1 MLNVTGH
8 TRTVVAEKDKE
19 LKELLL
25 QMTKEEKVRKSQ
37 IWEVEVR
44 TAESRAAAAKLEVET
59 LQFRKDGAEAER
71 EKLRYERDL
80 ALARYNTFNSQQ

>member
-1 MLNVTGH
+1 
-8 TRTVVAEKDKE
+8 
-19 LKELLL
+19 
-25 QMTKEEKVRKSQ
+25 MTKEEKVRKSQ
-37 IWEVEVR
+37 IWEAEVR